1 MNKDFKYIPKD
12 KRKKILLICDDIRV
26 NSGVATV
33 AKEMVLHTAQHFN
46 WVQIAG
52 AIKHPDKGKRFDLS
66 PDTNKETGLE
76 DSNVFLYPVDGY
88 GNPDLIRQ
96 IIKLEKPDAL
106 FIITDPR
113 YFIWLFQIENE
124 IRKTTPIIYLNIWDD
139 YPAPLY
145 NKAYY
150 ESCDA
155 LLGISKQTVNINK
168 IVLGDKAKNKVI
180 KYVPHGLNSKIYFPI
195 DRNSEEISELK
206 KKIFG
211 DKEIDFL
218 MFFNSRNIRRKQIPD
233 TMMAF
238 RMFLDS
244 LPKEKADKCAFLL
257 HTEVVCEHGT
267 DLEAVRELLFE
278 EKYPNA
284 IYFSTNKISSNE
296 LNSLYNLSDVQI
308 LLTSNEGWGLT
319 LTEAMLTGTPII
331 ANVTGGMQ
339 DQMRFEYDMD
349 EGPGVKKGGWIDFDE
364 DFPSNHLGTYKKHG
378 EWAFP
383 VFPTSRSLQGSPV
396 TPYIWDDRC
405 TAEDASKQ
413 IRKVYDLSPEERDKR
428 GKKGRE
434 WALSDEAGFTAVKMS
449 NKVIEAIDELFNTW
463 KPREK
468 YELIDTNTNIKKT
481 QTHALIY

>member
-1 MNKDFKYIPKD
+1 MNKDFKYLPPKD
-12 KRKKILLICDDIRV
+12 RKKILLICDDIRV
-26 NSGVATV
+26 HSGVATV

-46 WVQIAG
+46 WVQLAG
-52 AIKHPDKGKRFDLS
+52 AIKHPDKGKVFDLS
-66 PDTNKETGLE
+66 TDTNNVSGLD
-76 DSNVFLYPVDGY
+76 DSSVKLYPVDGY
-88 GNPDLIRQ
+88 GNPDLLRE
-96 IIKLEKPDAL
+96 IIKMEKPDAI

-113 YFIWLFQIENE
+113 YFTWLFQIENE
-124 IRKTTPIIYLNIWDD
+124 IRKKMPIIYLNIWDD

-155 LLGISKQTVNINK
+155 LLAISKQTKNINE
-168 IVLGDKAKNKVI
+168 IVLGDKAKDKVI
-180 KYVPHGLNSKIYFPI
+180 KYVPHGLNSDLYFPI
-195 DRNSEEISELK
+195 DKNSEEITKIK
-206 KKIFG
+206 KNIFG

-238 RMFLDS
+238 RMFLDT
-244 LPKEKADKCAFLL
+244 LPQEKADKCSFLL
-257 HTEVVCEHGT
+257 HTEVISEHGT
-267 DLEAVRELLFE
+267 DLEAVRELLFG

-284 IYFSTNKISSNE
+284 VYFSTNKVSAQE
-296 LNSLYNLSDVQI
+296 LNLLYNLSDVQI

-319 LTEAMLTGTPII
+319 LTEAMLTGTPFI

-339 DQMRFEYDMD
+339 DQMRFEYDED
-349 EGPGVKKGGWIDFDE
+349 EGPGVKKGGWIDFDN

-383 VFPTSRSLQGSPV
+383 VFPTSRSLQGSPQ

-405 TAEDASKQ
+405 TAEDAMAQ
-413 IRKVYDLSPEERDKR
+413 IKKVYELSPKERDEA

-434 WALSDEAGFTAVKMS
+434 WALSDEAGFTAIKMS
-449 NKVIEAIDELFNTW
+449 NRVIEAVDELFDTW
-463 KPREK
+463 EPREK
-468 YELIDTNTNIKKT
+468 FELINTDIDIKKT